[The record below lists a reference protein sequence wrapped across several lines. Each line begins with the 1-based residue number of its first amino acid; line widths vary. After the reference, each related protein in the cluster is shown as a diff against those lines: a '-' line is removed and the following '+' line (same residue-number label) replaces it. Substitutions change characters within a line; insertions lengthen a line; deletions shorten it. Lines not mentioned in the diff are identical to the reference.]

1 MDLNVAWCGSVMVS
15 NNNNDDG
22 DDGDGNGKN
31 IYIKTQIT
39 DSNRF
44 C

>member
-22 DDGDGNGKN
+22 DDGDGNGKK